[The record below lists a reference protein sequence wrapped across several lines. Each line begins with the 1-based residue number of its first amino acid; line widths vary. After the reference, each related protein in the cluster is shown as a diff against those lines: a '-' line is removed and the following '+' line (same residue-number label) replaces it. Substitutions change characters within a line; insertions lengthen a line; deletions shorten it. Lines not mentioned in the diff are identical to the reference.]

1 MELIVNWKS
10 TSTINKAQSAINRI
24 YMKNSSL
31 LIRTVIIV
39 AITLVGIYLV
49 FGPRGDVSASSFTW
63 EGIKQNLARN
73 INLGLDLKGGS
84 HLVMRVK
91 TEDYLKK
98 LTENNRDAALKAA
111 QDAQLPVGDASNV
124 AANNTYQVSLNVTDA
139 SKIQEV
145 IDAVKKKVDFN
156 PNVWTE
162 STSGNTITWSLSL
175 QAQTK
180 LKEQATD
187 QALKI
192 VDSRINAFGVKE
204 PTLQRQGRA
213 DSGQILL
220 QMPGVE
226 NPERVKDLVGQTSHL
241 ELMKIVTP
249 PNPSPVQ
256 TYPTEQAALQS
267 LGGTLPQNRK
277 IYAYADRD
285 ETPAANQANPNDK
298 PKKFVIVETPA
309 VVDGSELR
317 DAAAVQGRGGS
328 NEYQI
333 SFSFKPSGAQKFGDW
348 TGKNINNYMAVVLND
363 EVKSAAYIK
372 SQIFDSGEI
381 SGRFTKST
389 ADDLALTLKSGA
401 LPAEIEYQEE
411 RTVGPSLGADSI
423 RSGVTASIG
432 GLAFVILFMLFYYRG
447 SGVNAVIALV
457 LNMILTMAA
466 LVVFGSTLT
475 LPGIAGL
482 ILGIGMAVDSNVL
495 IFERIREE
503 LRLGFA
509 VPKSISLGFD
519 RAFVTIIDTHITT
532 IISSIILY
540 IYGSGPIKGFAVT
553 LILGLLINLFT
564 AVFVSRT
571 IFNWILSRNPK
582 MQKLSI

>member
-1 MELIVNWKS
+1 
-10 TSTINKAQSAINRI
+10 
-24 YMKNSSL
+24 MKNSSL
-31 LIRTVIIV
+31 LIRTAIIV
-39 AITLVGIYLV
+39 VITLIGIYLV
-49 FGPRGDVSASSFTW
+49 FGPRGSVSASDFSL
-63 EGIKQNLARN
+63 EGIKNNLAKN

-91 TEDYLKK
+91 TEEYLKA
-98 LTENNRDAALKAA
+98 LTQNNELAALNAA
-111 QDAQLPVGDASNV
+111 KEAELPVSDASYIAENG
-124 AANNTYQVSLNVTDA
+124 NYQVTLNLTDA
-139 SKIQEV
+139 TKAQEV
-145 IDAVKKKVDFN
+145 IDAVKKKIDFTN
-156 PNVWTE
+156 WTE
-162 STSGNTITWSLSL
+162 STSGSTISWSLPA
-175 QAQTK
+175 QAQAR

-192 VDSRINAFGVKE
+192 IDSRINAFGVKE

-226 NPERVKDLVGQTSHL
+226 NPERVKKLVGETSKL
-241 ELMKIVTP
+241 ELMKIVST
-249 PNPSPVQ
+249 PNPNLQ
-256 TYPTEQAALQS
+256 TYPTREAALQTI
-267 LGGTLPQNRK
+267 GGKETDTRKVLP
-277 IYAYADRD
+277 YSERD
-285 ETPAANQANPNDK
+285 EAPTANQNPADK
-298 PKKFVIVETPA
+298 KPSKFVVVEYPA

-317 DAAAVQGRGGS
+317 DAAAVSRTGGNS
-328 NEYQI
+328 DYQI

-348 TGKNINNYMAVVLND
+348 TGKNIGNYMAVVLNN
-363 EVKSAAYIK
+363 EVKSAAFIK

-381 SGRFTKST
+381 SGRFTKAT

-423 RSGVTASIG
+423 RSGVAASLG

-503 LRLGFA
+503 LRLGFS
-509 VPKSISLGFD
+509 VPESINLGFD

-532 IISSIILY
+532 IISSVILY
-540 IYGSGPIKGFAVT
+540 LYGSGPIKGFAVT

-571 IFNWILSRNPK
+571 IFKWILSRNPK
-582 MQKLSI
+582 MEKLSI

>member
-1 MELIVNWKS
+1 
-10 TSTINKAQSAINRI
+10 
-24 YMKNSSL
+24 MKNNGL
-31 LIRTVIIV
+31 LIRTAIIV
-39 AITLVGIYLV
+39 VITIIGIYLV
-49 FGPRGDVSASSFTW
+49 FGPRGAVSADSFTLQ
-63 EGIKQNLARN
+63 GIKNNLANN

-91 TEDYLKK
+91 TEEYLKK
-98 LTENNRDAALKAA
+98 LTENNESAALTAA
-111 QDAQLPVGDASNV
+111 KDAQLPV
-124 AANNTYQVSLNVTDA
+124 TDA
-139 SKIQEV
+139 SYVAENNNYQITLNLSDTSKTPEV
-145 IDAVKKKVDFN
+145 VEAVRKKVDFAN
-156 PNVWTE
+156 WTQ
-162 STSGNTITWSLSL
+162 STSGNSVIWSLPL
-175 QAQTK
+175 QVQAK

-192 VDSRINAFGVKE
+192 IESRINAFGVKE
-204 PTLQRQGRA
+204 PTLQRQGRP

-226 NPERVKDLVGQTSHL
+226 NPERVKTLVGETSRL

-256 TYPTEQAALQS
+256 TYPTKEAALATI
-267 LGGTLPQNRK
+267 GGKETDTRKVLP
-277 IYAYADRD
+277 YADRD
-285 ETPAANQANPNDK
+285 ETPNASQNQQETK
-298 PKKFVIVETPA
+298 PKQYVVVESPA

-317 DAAAVQGRGGS
+317 DANAVSRTGS
-328 NEYQI
+328 NSDYQI
-333 SFSFKPSGAQKFGDW
+333 SFSFKPSGAQKFGEW

-381 SGRFTKST
+381 SGRFSKNT

-401 LPAEIEYQEE
+401 LPAAIEYQEE

-423 RSGVTASIG
+423 RAGVSASIG
-432 GLAFVILFMLFYYRG
+432 GLVLVVLFMLFYYRG
-447 SGVNAVIALV
+447 SGINAVIALL

-503 LRLGFA
+503 LRLGFNPA
-509 VPKSISLGFD
+509 ESIKLGFD

-532 IISSIILY
+532 IISSLILY
-540 IYGSGPIKGFAVT
+540 LYGSGPIKGFAVT
-553 LILGLLINLFT
+553 LIIGLLINLFT

-571 IFNWILSRNPK
+571 IFKWVLSRNPK
-582 MQKLSI
+582 MEKISI

>member
-1 MELIVNWKS
+1 
-10 TSTINKAQSAINRI
+10 
-24 YMKNSSL
+24 MKNSSL
-31 LIRTVIIV
+31 LIRTAIIA
-39 AITLVGIYLV
+39 AITVVGIYLV
-49 FGPRGDVSASSFTW
+49 FGPRGSISAQDFTW
-63 EGIKQNLARN
+63 SGIKQNLARN

-91 TEDYLKK
+91 TEEYLSK
-98 LTENNRDAALKAA
+98 LTQDSKDAALKAA
-111 QDAQLPVGDASNV
+111 QDAQLPVSEASAV
-124 AANNTYQVSLNVTDA
+124 AENNTYQVTLTTNDP
-139 SKIQEV
+139 SKSQEI
-145 IDAVKKKVDFN
+145 IDAVSKKVRFD
-156 PNVWTE
+156 PNLWTQ
-162 STSGNTITWSLSL
+162 STSGNNIIWNLPL
-175 QAQTK
+175 QAQSR

-192 VDSRINAFGVKE
+192 IESRINAFGVKE
-204 PTLQRQGRA
+204 PTLQRQGKA

-226 NPERVKDLVGQTSHL
+226 NPERVKKLVGETSQL
-241 ELMKIVTP
+241 ELMKIVSP
-249 PNPSPVQ
+249 PSPAPVQ
-256 TYPTEQAALQS
+256 TYPTEDAAKQATA
-267 LGGTLPQNRK
+267 GAPNRRVLV
-277 IYAYADRD
+277 YADRD
-285 ETPAANQANPNDK
+285 ESAVNQPNPQDK
-298 PKKFVIVETPA
+298 PKQFVVVETPA

-317 DAAAVQGRGGS
+317 DAAALQGRGGGD
-328 NEYQI
+328 YQI
-333 SFSFKPSGAQKFGDW
+333 SFSFKPSGAQKFGEW
-348 TGKNINNYMAVVLND
+348 TGQNIGNYMAVVLNN

-381 SGRFTKST
+381 SGRFSKQT

-423 RSGVTASIG
+423 RAGVEASLG
-432 GLAFVILFMLFYYRG
+432 GLALVILFMLFYYRG
-447 SGVNAVIALV
+447 SGVNAVVALV
-457 LNMILTMAA
+457 LNMLLTMAA
-466 LVVFGSTLT
+466 LVVLGSTLT

-503 LRLGFA
+503 LRLGFS
-509 VPKSISLGFD
+509 VPESINIGFD

-532 IISSIILY
+532 ILSSIILY
-540 IYGSGPIKGFAVT
+540 LYGSGPIKGFAVT

-571 IFNWILSRNPK
+571 IFKWLLNRNPN

>member
-1 MELIVNWKS
+1 
-10 TSTINKAQSAINRI
+10 
-24 YMKNSSL
+24 MKNTGL
-31 LIRTVIIV
+31 LIRTAIIIV
-39 AITLVGIYLV
+39 ITLVGIYLV
-49 FGPRGDVSASSFTW
+49 IGPRRAPNASDFTLQ
-63 EGIKQNLARN
+63 GVKDNLAKN

-91 TEDYLKK
+91 TEEYLKR
-98 LTENNRDAALKAA
+98 LAENNESAALLAA
-111 QDAQLPVGDASNV
+111 KEAKDEAGNPLGVTDGSVIAENG
-124 AANNTYQVSLNVTDA
+124 NYQVKINLTDA
-139 SKIQEV
+139 SKAAAV
-145 IDAVKKKVDFN
+145 IDAVKKKVDFVN
-156 PNVWTE
+156 WTE
-162 STSGNTITWSLSL
+162 STSGNTITWSLPA
-175 QAQTK
+175 QAQGR
-180 LKEQATD
+180 LKEQATE

-192 VDSRINAFGVKE
+192 IDSRINAFGVKE
-204 PTLQRQGRA
+204 PTLQRQGAA

-226 NPERVKDLVGQTSHL
+226 NPERVKALVGETSRL
-241 ELMKIVTP
+241 ELMKIVSP

-256 TYPTEQAALQS
+256 IYPTKEAALQS
-267 LGGTLPQNRK
+267 IGGKESDSRK
-277 IYAYADRD
+277 VLLYTDRD
-285 ETPAANQANPNDK
+285 DSATAANTPPDQK
-298 PKKFVIVETPA
+298 PKQYVVVESPA

-317 DAAAVQGRGGS
+317 EAAAIQGKGGGS
-328 NEYQI
+328 DYQI
-333 SFSFKPSGAQKFGDW
+333 TFSFKPAGAQKFGDW
-348 TGKNINNYMAVVLND
+348 TGKNIGNYMAVVLND

-381 SGRFTKST
+381 SGRFTKNT

-401 LPAEIEYQEE
+401 LPAGIEYQEE

-423 RSGVTASIG
+423 RSGVAASIG
-432 GLAFVILFMLFYYRG
+432 GLIFVILFMLVYYRG

-457 LNMILTMAA
+457 LNMLLTLAV
-466 LVVFGSTLT
+466 LIVFGSTLT

-503 LRLGFA
+503 MRAGFT
-509 VPKSISLGFD
+509 VSESVSMGFD

-532 IISSIILY
+532 IISSVILY
-540 IYGSGPIKGFAVT
+540 VTGSGPIKGFAVT

-571 IFNWILSRNPK
+571 IFMWILSRNPK
-582 MQKLSI
+582 MEKLSI